1 MGDPVAL
8 ALGIGA
14 YGVRSTRERAEVLRA
29 RAEEEVPITG
39 TPAPPGS
46 GPPAPPQQSQDE
58 DGPQWRID

>member
-1 MGDPVAL
+1 
-8 ALGIGA
+8 
-14 YGVRSTRERAEVLRA
+14 
-29 RAEEEVPITG
+29 VPITG